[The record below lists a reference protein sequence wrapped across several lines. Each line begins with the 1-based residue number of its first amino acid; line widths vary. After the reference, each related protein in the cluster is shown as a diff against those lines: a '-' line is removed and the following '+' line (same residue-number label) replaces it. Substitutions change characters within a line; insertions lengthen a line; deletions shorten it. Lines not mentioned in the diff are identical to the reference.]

1 MNNASTI
8 FLLDGKPFPI
18 TLASPMTKKIST
30 TPKRL
35 PRVRKHY
42 LLHRIA
48 DTKESKA
55 ALKRFG
61 ESLRELR
68 NARGFSLELL
78 GREVGCSCKQ
88 IWNME
93 HEISWPSMP
102 VYVALGR
109 VFEQPKP
116 PMM

>member
-1 MNNASTI
+1 
-8 FLLDGKPFPI
+8 
-18 TLASPMTKKIST
+18 MTGIWFT
-30 TPKRL
+30 TGCAAQMSNPTKTTAPKRL

-61 ESLRELR
+61 QSLRELR

-78 GREVGCSCKQ
+78 GHEVGCSCKQ

-93 HEISWPSMP
+93 NEISWPSMP
-102 VYVALGR
+102 VYVALCR